1 MKGPY
6 ADQAV
11 NEIYELLFCDHPE
24 NYRQSIQP
32 PRRYPW
38 DVILS
43 DTPNVKDL
51 NKVIMDTMV
60 ESRIRL
66 IACHIL
72 KTLHQ
77 EPPEKILLG
86 VIVEIGMDG
95 GLDVLAAFRDGSARY
110 INYTSRLLIWEHS
123 DLHSA
128 LLTKKIFDESERI
141 VAQIGPWN
149 QPRKIF
155 PSTGNLRISFLMS
168 DGLYFGEGPV
178 NILFK
183 DPMAGPALNAAT
195 EMLQYITEKVK

>member
-43 DTPNVKDL
+43 DAPNQQDL

-66 IACHIL
+66 VACHIL
-72 KTLHQ
+72 KQHNLV
-77 EPPEKILLG
+77 PPERILLG

-95 GLDVLAAFRDGSARY
+95 GLDVLAAYRDGSARY
-110 INYTSRLLIWEHS
+110 INYTSRLLIWEAS

-141 VAQIGPWN
+141 VEKIGPWN
-149 QPRKIF
+149 KPRKLF
-155 PSTGNLRISFLMS
+155 PATGELRISFLMS